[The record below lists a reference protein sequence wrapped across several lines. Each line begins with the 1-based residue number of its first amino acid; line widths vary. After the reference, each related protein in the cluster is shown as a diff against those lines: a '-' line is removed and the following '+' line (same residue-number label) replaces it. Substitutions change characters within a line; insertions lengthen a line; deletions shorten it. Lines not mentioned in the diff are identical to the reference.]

1 MRSMTGYAKL
11 IYEDEKYA
19 LQMEMK
25 SVNNKNLSC
34 KIKLPY
40 NLNFLETK
48 IRNEIAAKVLRGSVE
63 LRIELEEK
71 EENQKKKK
79 KQKLLNNIINV

>member
-11 IYEDEKYA
+11 LYEDEKYA
-19 LQMEMK
+19 LQLEMK

-40 NLNFLETK
+40 NLNFWKRKFEM
-48 IRNEIAAKVLRGSVE
+48 
-63 LRIELEEK
+63 
-71 EENQKKKK
+71 
-79 KQKLLNNIINV
+79 KLQRRY